1 MSTEKAIAEHI
12 QTQVRTLADFQ
23 DDSVTINDSRY
34 LDGPIELAPFFSVYT
49 ANQFDSQ
56 QSQCPGIITYD
67 MACVLIVEFTDW
79 QTSMDLFRDIRQTII
94 DRFTTSNPTAI
105 NISGVAIP
113 SIKGIRAATDITGIT
128 YSEGQTFPVYLEQ
141 FFVITVEQYV

>member
-1 MSTEKAIAEHI
+1 MSTEKVIAEHI
-12 QTQVRTLADFQ
+12 QTQVRTLTAFQ

-49 ANQFDSQ
+49 ADDFDSQ

-67 MACVLIVEFTDW
+67 MPCVLIIEFTDW

-105 NISGVAIP
+105 TIAGDSIP
-113 SIKGIRAATDITGIT
+113 SIRGARPMTKITGIT

-141 FFVITVEQYV
+141 FMIVRVEQYV